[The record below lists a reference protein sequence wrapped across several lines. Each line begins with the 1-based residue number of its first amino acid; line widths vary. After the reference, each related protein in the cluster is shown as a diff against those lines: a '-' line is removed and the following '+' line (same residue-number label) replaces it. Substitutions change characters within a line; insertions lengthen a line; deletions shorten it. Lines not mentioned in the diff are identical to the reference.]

1 MAKYPWI
8 YIVGVLITTFI
19 CSLGII
25 SFRWENNIVRLWNPK
40 NSETLRNFDW
50 LWKNHPPDLRRHSII
65 FHGENVLDPALFKV
79 GESRPVVF
87 LGFSSFAQNQN
98 FSRKFWAKT
107 QNPKTSNL

>member
-1 MAKYPWI
+1 MIQVQFFQKSISQIYKQKFLYRHGRTVAKYPWI
-8 YIVGVLITTFI
+8 YIFVVLITTFI
-19 CSLGII
+19 CSLGIV

-79 GESRPVVF
+79 GD
-87 LGFSSFAQNQN
+87 
-98 FSRKFWAKT
+98 
-107 QNPKTSNL
+107 

>member
-8 YIVGVLITTFI
+8 YIFVVLITTFI
-19 CSLGII
+19 CSLGIV

-79 GESRPVVF
+79 GDF
-87 LGFSSFAQNQN
+87 
-98 FSRKFWAKT
+98 
-107 QNPKTSNL
+107 